1 MEILFVGHNMEKAQ
15 NSFFLF
21 HLNKNKTEY
30 INLEDLKIPINSFM
44 QKSLFI
50 IRSLN
55 MIE

>member
-44 QKSLFI
+44 PKLLFI

-55 MIE
+55 LIE

>member
-15 NSFFLF
+15 NLFFLF

-30 INLEDLKIPINSFM
+30 INLEDSEIPINSFM
-44 QKSLFI
+44 PKLLFI

-55 MIE
+55 LIE